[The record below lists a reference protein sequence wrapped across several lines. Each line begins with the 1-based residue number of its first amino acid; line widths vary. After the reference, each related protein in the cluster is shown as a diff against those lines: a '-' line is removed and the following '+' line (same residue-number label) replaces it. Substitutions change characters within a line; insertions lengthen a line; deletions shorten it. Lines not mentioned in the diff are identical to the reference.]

1 MSAVVNK
8 CHSDVTFQLNY
19 PGDLILDHKPLSCV
33 INLHNYFSVYMSV
46 CHRTLYYCTAC
57 FVFPRLF
64 SDGGNFCPE
73 EIDVF
78 RKNLDKYSHKVDDA
92 EGVVMSELEGIEA
105 KWLKRANQLAVDFE
119 DRYMCTRCY
128 CLLLCIVF

>member
-1 MSAVVNK
+1 M
-8 CHSDVTFQLNY
+8 Y
-19 PGDLILDHKPLSCV
+19 
-33 INLHNYFSVYMSV
+33 VYLQTLY
-46 CHRTLYYCTAC
+46 HRTSPFIFL
-57 FVFPRLF
+57 RLF

-119 DRYMCTRCY
+119 DRYMCALCY
-128 CLLLCIVF
+128 CLSCILF

>member
-1 MSAVVNK
+1 MTDAIFVYFLYIVIYI
-8 CHSDVTFQLNY
+8 CTF
-19 PGDLILDHKPLSCV
+19 P
-33 INLHNYFSVYMSV
+33 F
-46 CHRTLYYCTAC
+46 
-57 FVFPRLF
+57 FRLF

-119 DRYMCTRCY
+119 DRYTMSY
-128 CLLLCIVF
+128 IYS

>member
-1 MSAVVNK
+1 M
-8 CHSDVTFQLNY
+8 Y
-19 PGDLILDHKPLSCV
+19 
-33 INLHNYFSVYMSV
+33 VYLQ
-46 CHRTLYYCTAC
+46 TLYHCTSR
-57 FVFPRLF
+57 FVFLRLF

-128 CLLLCIVF
+128 CLLYILFCCFE